1 MLEAE
6 TGAQARER
14 FDGGVDLVI
23 LDYRLDDIDGLSL
36 LEEMRKRRAEIP
48 VIMMTAHS
56 SIEHAVAAMQA
67 GAFHYLSKPFPLDA
81 MAVTSERALAAT
93 RLRRQIELL
102 KAAEEISSVP
112 NLVGESRAIRRV
124 KGLIARIA
132 TSPGSTVLITGESGT
147 GKDMASRALHHL
159 SDRRDAAF
167 LNITCSALPANL
179 LESELFGHERGAF
192 TDARTRK
199 RGLLEHADGGT
210 VFLDEIGEMAPPLQ
224 AKLLRFLEERAFRRV
239 GGTEDISTD
248 VRVVA
253 ATNVDLAEA
262 VRHGRFREDLYYRL
276 AVLALHLPPLRER
289 EGDVALLA
297 GFFVDRFAREF
308 DRRIVGISREALRR
322 LELYPWPGNVRQ
334 LRNAVERAVLLAEGE
349 VLGADDFSFLESATA
364 QESQFRLPAGGVD
377 LRDLERSLLEQALA
391 RTGGNQTRAGALL
404 GMNRD
409 QVRYRIERFGL
420 QVKRS

>member
-1 MLEAE
+1 
-6 TGAQARER
+6 
-14 FDGGVDLVI
+14 
-23 LDYRLDDIDGLSL
+23 
-36 LEEMRKRRAEIP
+36 
-48 VIMMTAHS
+48 
-56 SIEHAVAAMQA
+56 
-67 GAFHYLSKPFPLDA
+67 
-81 MAVTSERALAAT
+81 
-93 RLRRQIELL
+93 
-102 KAAEEISSVP
+102 
-112 NLVGESRAIRRV
+112 
-124 KGLIARIA
+124 
-132 TSPGSTVLITGESGT
+132 
-147 GKDMASRALHHL
+147 MASRGLHHL

-199 RGLLEHADGGT
+199 KGLLEHADGGT
-210 VFLDEIGEMAPPLQ
+210 VFLDEIGEMSPPLQ

-262 VRHGRFREDLYYRL
+262 VRRGRFREDLYYRL

-297 GFFVDRFAREF
+297 GFFVDRFVREF

-322 LELYPWPGNVRQ
+322 LELHPWPGNVRQ
-334 LRNAVERAVLLAEGE
+334 LRNAVERAVLLAEDE
-349 VLGADDFSFLESATA
+349 VLGANDFSFLDPAAA